1 VAFAFFPT
9 IARLLQIKLSNPD
22 LVPVEKFNYFL
33 TLPGKQIPELLVI
46 VALGNGFILT
56 AMLWGA
62 FIAKLIDKQLKAA
75 SVFLMITA
83 FLTFFGIIHSAIP
96 EGSMYFPWQLPP
108 QLANVP
114 YQFTAAY
121 LLLAVMFLIFSFSI
135 KNIGDKNLA
144 A

>member
-22 LVPVEKFNYFL
+22 LVPVEKFNSFL
-33 TLPGKQIPELLVI
+33 MQPGKQIPELLVI

-75 SVFLMITA
+75 SLFLVITA
-83 FLTFFGIIHSAIP
+83 SLTFFGIIHSAIP

-108 QLANVP
+108 QLALVP

-121 LLLAVMFLIFSFSI
+121 MLLALMFFVFSFSA
-135 KNIGDKNLA
+135 KPVAEDGYV
-144 A
+144 